1 MKRLRKSSGWM
12 RCLNTPSCMEAK
24 SRPLASAQDSIAF
37 MASSI
42 RTKALMLKA
51 DATAALDAAK
61 RKIEMQVMK

>member
-1 MKRLRKSSGWM
+1 
-12 RCLNTPSCMEAK
+12 MEAK

-37 MASSI
+37 MASSF

>member
-1 MKRLRKSSGWM
+1 
-12 RCLNTPSCMEAK
+12 MEAK